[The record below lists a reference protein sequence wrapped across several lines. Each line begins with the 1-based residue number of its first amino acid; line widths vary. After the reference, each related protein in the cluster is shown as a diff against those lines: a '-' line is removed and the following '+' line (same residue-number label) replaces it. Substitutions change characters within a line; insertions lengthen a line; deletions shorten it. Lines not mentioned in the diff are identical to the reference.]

1 MKKMNKP
8 LVAILG
14 CGPSGLLAAHA
25 CAMNDVPFVI
35 ISDRPTKSRLGG
47 AQYSHIPIPGI
58 HNVDEPEA
66 MLTYIVRG
74 DADTYQKKVYG
85 SQRVP
90 FVSFGNVK
98 DGLKV
103 PAWALDGMYDS
114 LWKLYGE
121 KVVVHAVSPDRVKG
135 LRRGFDLMFSSA
147 PLINMCMGTVDVS
160 VQHQFRSQPIR
171 LINETL
177 DPSLPDN
184 TILYDGTDEHS
195 YYRMSKIFGVGATEW
210 GAGSPTPPIKD
221 LRDISKPIWTNCDC
235 HKKVIRIG
243 RFGTWEK
250 GELTFHAFN
259 RVIDTLAK
267 EGAVRV

>member
-1 MKKMNKP
+1 MTKP
-8 LVAILG
+8 LVGILG

-25 CAMNDVPFVI
+25 CALNDVPFSIFSNKV
-35 ISDRPTKSRLGG
+35 KSKLGG

-58 HNVDEPEA
+58 HDVDEPEA

-74 DADTYQKKVYG
+74 DAETYQKKVYG

-103 PAWALDGMYDS
+103 PAWSLGDMYES
-114 LWKLYGE
+114 LWKLYSE
-121 KVVVHAVSPDRVKG
+121 HVVDHAVTPDRIDYFSEA
-135 LRRGFDLMFSSA
+135 FDLMFSSA
-147 PLINMCMGTVDVS
+147 PLINICRATVDMG
-160 VQHQFRSQPIR
+160 VQHVFRNQPIR
-171 LINETL
+171 LINDCL
-177 DPSLPDN
+177 DESLPDN
-184 TILYDGTDEHS
+184 TIMYDGTNDHS
-195 YYRMSKIFGVGATEW
+195 YYRMSRIFGVGSTEW
-210 GAGSPTPPIKD
+210 GAGSPTPPVKN

-235 HKKVIRIG
+235 YPEVIRIG

-259 RVIDTLAK
+259 RVIDNLAK
-267 EGAVRV
+267 KGAVRV